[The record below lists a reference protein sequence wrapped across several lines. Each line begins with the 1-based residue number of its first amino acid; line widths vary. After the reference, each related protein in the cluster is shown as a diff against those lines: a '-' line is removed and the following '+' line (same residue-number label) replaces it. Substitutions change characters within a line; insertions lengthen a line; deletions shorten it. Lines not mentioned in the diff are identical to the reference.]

1 MCTLQCVGNVFH
13 VIHAVQYEFGCSV
26 LFDVPCFVY
35 NKQKF
40 QFSSQPAGQEKK
52 KCGVV
57 LLFEMTSVVETPTS
71 LIYVI
76 EHMETNLSEWVRNE
90 YTRMVKDVGGGNL
103 LFTNMKPGTNCPS
116 FDSDEMSFLST
127 ATLVSETF
135 QEYHDA
141 KDGDRTKAVLL
152 DEKSGMSCTRWLVQL
167 LFPC

>member
-1 MCTLQCVGNVFH
+1 
-13 VIHAVQYEFGCSV
+13 
-26 LFDVPCFVY
+26 
-35 NKQKF
+35 
-40 QFSSQPAGQEKK
+40 
-52 KCGVV
+52 VV

>member
-1 MCTLQCVGNVFH
+1 MFFLVKIFKLD
-13 VIHAVQYEFGCSV
+13 FR
-26 LFDVPCFVY
+26 
-35 NKQKF
+35 
-40 QFSSQPAGQEKK
+40 QEKK
-52 KCGVV
+52 SVGVV

-71 LIYVI
+71 LIYVS

-152 DEKSGMSCTRWLVQL
+152 DEKSGTSCNTMAGPTSVSLLGVGRCVECCFSCL
-167 LFPC
+167 LFVVCCGRRLTH

>member
-1 MCTLQCVGNVFH
+1 MYAVCFLHFFFLVSQNKLSCVG
-13 VIHAVQYEFGCSV
+13 
-26 LFDVPCFVY
+26 
-35 NKQKF
+35 
-40 QFSSQPAGQEKK
+40 
-52 KCGVV
+52 
-57 LLFEMTSVVETPTS
+57 EMTSVVETPTS

-103 LFTNMKPGTNCPS
+103 LFTNMKPGVNCPL
-116 FDSDEMSFLST
+116 FDSDAMSFLST

-152 DEKSGMSCTRWLVQL
+152 DEKSGTSRNTTAGSQL
-167 LFPC
+167 LFPCCSWGSM

>member
-1 MCTLQCVGNVFH
+1 
-13 VIHAVQYEFGCSV
+13 
-26 LFDVPCFVY
+26 
-35 NKQKF
+35 
-40 QFSSQPAGQEKK
+40 
-52 KCGVV
+52 VV

-152 DEKSGMSCTRWLVQL
+152 DEKSGTSCNTMAGPTCWGWGDVSNAVFPVFVVCCL
-167 LFPC
+167 LWTKTDALMHPVFPFL